1 MWTARSAMI
10 SRQIRRLTRGIA
22 GVNLATLIR
31 LIRFGPRDAAR
42 RVSASFQAADPFG
55 SRSVNEVMFDRV
67 PAVSIRSLVSGQLQ
81 VDVDPGFIA
90 TDGALPDY
98 QLRCLL
104 ALARHESPQAVLEI
118 GTFCGSTTLNLAR
131 NLPAAKIHTV
141 DLPPNYAVNPAAD
154 VLPKDDFHLIESR
167 RLGSAFAGTAQASR
181 ITQHL
186 GDTATY
192 DFGKIPDPITFFF
205 IDGSHTYEYARSDT
219 LRCMEIA
226 RGRSTFLWHDCDT
239 GHPGVLKW
247 LAEMIDAGFPVS
259 RIAHTSIAHAKID
272 PSSEETKLRLQKLQT
287 C

>member
-1 MWTARSAMI
+1 MKTAPTATI
-10 SRQIRRLTRGIA
+10 TWQLRRLSKGIA

-31 LIRFGPRDAAR
+31 LVRFGPRDAAR
-42 RVSASFQAADPFG
+42 RVAASFNAADPFG
-55 SRSVNEVMFDRV
+55 SRNINEVMFDRIPV
-67 PAVSIRSLVSGQLQ
+67 LPIESIVAGDIP
-81 VDVDPGFIA
+81 VDIDSRFV

-104 ALARHESPQAVLEI
+104 ALARHESPKAVLEI

-141 DLPPNYAVNPAAD
+141 DLPPNYAVNPSAD

-167 RLGSAFAGTAQASR
+167 RLGSAFDGTAEASR

-226 RGRSTFLWHDCDT
+226 RGPSTFLWHDCDT

-247 LAEMIDAGFPVS
+247 MVEMIDLGFPVS

-272 PSSEETKLRLQKLQT
+272 PSSQETKARLQKVQT
-287 C
+287 H